1 MNLHTTYI
9 DRRTP
14 IKRTRTSSRKKGSG
28 SFAVVFKII
37 ALLIVIFMV
46 ASTRALFNSEIE
58 KLNRR
63 AVKLKGEIHSL
74 NRDVANLEI
83 RQEQYHGR
91 YILNQI
97 KNLGLKL
104 QYPRA
109 GQVRK
114 ISVYRQKLHND
125 QNNAETSEILL
136 SQR

>member
-9 DRRTP
+9 DRRP
-14 IKRTRTSSRKKGSG
+14 MVKRSRTGSRKKGPG
-28 SFAVVFKII
+28 SFAVVFRIV
-37 ALLIVIFMV
+37 ALLVVIFMV
-46 ASTRALFNSEIE
+46 ASTRALLNSEIE

-63 AVKLKGEIHSL
+63 AVKLESEIHSF
-74 NRDVANLEI
+74 NRDIANLQI

-91 YILNQI
+91 YILDQI
-97 KNLGLKL
+97 KNFGLQL

-114 ISVYRQKLHND
+114 IKVFPVTQKNSLKD
-125 QNNAETSEILL
+125 IEVSEIML